1 MDSPRS
7 GVLDKRMGE
16 VRRIVLINGS
26 STEEESGE
34 EDLATVERDLVVVKE
49 RLSCL
54 QAEKSEAL
62 GVIKSEPSSQSDEEE
77 YFGIDPSWANCQIV
91 EESTTEDE
99 TEETYEDGFT
109 SFSKELGCRGRLW
122 SPHTPRQEKREGR
135 GRGKQVSY
143 QNHFFYC

>member
-1 MDSPRS
+1 M
-7 GVLDKRMGE
+7 
-16 VRRIVLINGS
+16 INGS

-49 RLSCL
+49 RLLCL

-77 YFGIDPSWANCQIV
+77 YFGIDPAWANCQIV

-109 SFSKELGCRGRLW
+109 SFSRELGCRGTL
-122 SPHTPRQEKREGR
+122 SIFSHNKRMA
-135 GRGKQVSY
+135 
-143 QNHFFYC
+143 